1 MIGDKRTRASRG
13 RRFGWA
19 AAMET
24 RCPASH
30 LKATGTKLPGHD
42 VSSELRPSAGRIRH
56 GPRLSGYCLLAD
68 CRGVESETRFLFW
81 AKVLREYR
89 GGPKSLDV
97 HALEAIPGILRVAE
111 ASFGWNLAVQV
122 LLFFLMVAPAWGAY
136 EVALTY
142 IPNLGTSSA
151 PLAPQGVVLF
161 FGVFIAAAVIVG
173 LNAFGSRRN
182 FGRFILAGAF
192 DHAR

>member
-1 MIGDKRTRASRG
+1 
-13 RRFGWA
+13 
-19 AAMET
+19 
-24 RCPASH
+24 
-30 LKATGTKLPGHD
+30 
-42 VSSELRPSAGRIRH
+42 
-56 GPRLSGYCLLAD
+56 
-68 CRGVESETRFLFW
+68 VESETRFLFW

-173 LNAFGSRRN
+173 VNAFGSRRN

-192 DHAR
+192 DHARKVRSLAVLQVETMRSPRAWRLRCRAGEQDLAVVVSARRDRLRAALELAGQPFDLVGR